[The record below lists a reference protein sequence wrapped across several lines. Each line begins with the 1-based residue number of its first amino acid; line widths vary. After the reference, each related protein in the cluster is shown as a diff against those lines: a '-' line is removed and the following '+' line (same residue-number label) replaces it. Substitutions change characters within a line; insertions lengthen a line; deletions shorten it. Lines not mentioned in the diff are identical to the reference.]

1 MRGRND
7 REQEHRAT
15 LPTGCSRGWDAVCG
29 AGQAGEGS
37 VRAAPYLAVHQQ
49 PDGEGDVQAAFGHL
63 GLHFLPGDGR
73 RALAG
78 RAAPAQAAPRPDHLG
93 TQRGTFALR
102 TGSLGWDRPY
112 RAARHGQKAALEQGI
127 A

>member
-1 MRGRND
+1 MWGWTGGRG
-7 REQEHRAT
+7 
-15 LPTGCSRGWDAVCG
+15 VC
-29 AGQAGEGS
+29 EGS
-37 VRAAPYLAVHQQ
+37 PSVGAPYLAVHEQ

-93 TQRGTFALR
+93 TQRGMFALR

-112 RAARHGQKAALEQGI
+112 RAAGHGQKAALEQGV